1 MKEEL
6 DLYSATLDEIVFED
20 RNKAYGGYSLRVW
33 YRKNVTKALIITC
46 SAFFLLAWGIDY
58 YVVATAK
65 PTEVYV
71 PMEVSMDVPEESLKE
86 EEMKKLPPPPPKVE
100 QPKIEQVKF
109 AVAVIKPDATVKKE
123 EQMKELDSLL
133 NTNIS
138 TQNVDGEKKKGDIPP
153 DLGSDDGEKG
163 GTGESQEQVY
173 NYVGEWPKFKG
184 GGDEEVL
191 KYVQNRIIY
200 PEDAKQK
207 NITGTVMVEYTITS
221 TGDVTNVH
229 VVTGKGLYPSIDAE
243 AVRVIKSMPKWI
255 PGKNNGVPVAV
266 KKIARIKFSLNSN

>member
-6 DLYSATLDEIVFED
+6 DLYNATLDEIVFED
-20 RNKAYGGYSLRVW
+20 RNKSYGGYYLRVW
-33 YRKNVTKALIITC
+33 YRKNVTKAVIITC

-58 YVVATAK
+58 YVIVSSK

-71 PMEVSMDVPEESLKE
+71 PMKVEMEVPDEPLKE

-100 QPKIEQVKF
+100 QPKLETVKF
-109 AVAVIKPDATVKKE
+109 AVAEIKPDKSVKKE
-123 EQMKELDSLL
+123 EQMQEMNDLL
-133 NTNIS
+133 KTNIS
-138 TQNVDGEKKKGDIPP
+138 TENQEGEKKKGDIPP

-163 GTGESQEQVY
+163 GTGENTEQVFT
-173 NYVGEWPKFKG
+173 YVGEWPKFKG

-207 NITGTVMVEYTITS
+207 NITGTVAVEYTITS
-221 TGDVTNVH
+221 TGEVTNVH
-229 VVTGKGLYPSIDAE
+229 VVTGKGLCPSIDAE
-243 AVRVIKSMPKWI
+243 AVRVIKSMPKWT
-255 PGKNNGVPVAV
+255 PGKNNGVPVSV